1 MRLRMYHKVSQ
12 SFRGRADEAA
22 FFEAYVAAMCTREG
36 LYCLC
41 HPWAID
47 GEDHGETWDLDFSEQ
62 EDAFNGVT
70 DSASVI
76 KAEVKSL
83 NVPFATAMDYP
94 YPTILVCS
102 MNSWNRKW
110 PGTDITSRDFLF
122 VCRKTG
128 CIAWLPSGTP
138 VEITEIEDRERR
150 GYIQKTM
157 VAASANLRSFEDFVN
172 YVKASS

>member
-1 MRLRMYHKVSQ
+1 MYHKVSQ

-36 LYCLC
+36 LYATC

-47 GEDHGETWDLDFSEQ
+47 GEDHGETWDLDLYGSKSNYFDGECIS
-62 EDAFNGVT
+62 
-70 DSASVI
+70 
-76 KAEVKSL
+76 AEVKSL

-128 CIAWLPSGTP
+128 CIAWLPAGTP
-138 VEITEIEDRERR
+138 VEVTEIEDRERR

-157 VAASANLRSFEDFVN
+157 CAASANLRSFEDFVN